1 MALYYNLKTNFSDNM
16 ITHFQKEICDAIK
29 NNTPLKDSDLGIIKV
44 SFYDKEEF
52 LFDSNYLFFK
62 DFIDKHSLFF
72 EYHIRNDND
81 EKKIEIIKNRTG
93 GLLASQ
99 LKNYKYLTDIS
110 KSISLY
116 KTKNTCSR

>member
-1 MALYYNLKTNFSDNM
+1 
-16 ITHFQKEICDAIK
+16 
-29 NNTPLKDSDLGIIKV
+29 DLGIIKV